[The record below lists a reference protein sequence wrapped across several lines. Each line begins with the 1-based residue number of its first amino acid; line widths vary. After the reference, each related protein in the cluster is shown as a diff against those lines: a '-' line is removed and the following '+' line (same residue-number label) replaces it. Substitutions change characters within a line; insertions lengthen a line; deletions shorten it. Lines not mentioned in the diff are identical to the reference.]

1 MIHLDIRKVQVT
13 GGSSYII
20 TLPKEWAE
28 KLHIRKNDPLG
39 LVSQAD
45 GTLLV
50 TKNISDSQV
59 QATKEFDVSNI
70 SDPAYLFRLLIGAYI
85 AGFTT
90 IRIEAKHRFN
100 PFVRGVVRD
109 FTQMTIGPEV
119 VEETDST
126 VILKDLLNPMEMPF
140 DNTMKR
146 MFVIVKNMHIDAIA
160 AIETKNQKLADD
172 VIARDNDVD
181 RLHWLIARQ
190 MNVILK
196 NVNLSRK
203 MDLSTSLVVNT
214 YLISRIIERIG
225 DHAVR
230 MAENARKITDED
242 INDKVL
248 KAIRKASTLSLNI
261 FDKSIVSFF
270 QSDILGSHKN
280 IEAIGELENFCEQ
293 INALSMNESTAN
305 AIALHYIA
313 ESIRRCGEYAGD
325 ISETVI
331 NYLVE
336 EQQV

>member
-1 MIHLDIRKVQVT
+1 MDIRKVQVT

-28 KLHIRKNDPLG
+28 KVHIKKNDPLG
-39 LVSQAD
+39 LISQSD

-50 TKNISDSQV
+50 TKNISESQI
-59 QATKEFDVSNI
+59 QTIKEFDVSSIN
-70 SDPAYLFRLLIGAYI
+70 DPAYLFRLLIGAYI

-90 IRIEAKHRFN
+90 IRIVAKHRFS

-109 FTQMTIGPEV
+109 FAQMTIGPEV
-119 VEETDST
+119 VEETEST
-126 VILKDLLNPMEMPF
+126 IALKDLLNPMEMPF

-146 MFVIVKNMHIDAIA
+146 MYVIVKNMHIDVIT
-160 AIETKNQKLADD
+160 AIETKNSQLAVD
-172 VIARDNDVD
+172 VITRDNDVD

-203 MDLSTSLVVNT
+203 MELSTSLIVNT

-230 MAENARKITDED
+230 MAENAIKISDVNLSED
-242 INDKVL
+242 ML
-248 KAIRKASTLSLNI
+248 RAIKKASELSI
-261 FDKSIVSFF
+261 GVFDRSIISFF
-270 QSDILGSHKN
+270 KSDLTTSHKN
-280 IEAIGELENFCEQ
+280 IETLKELDDSCER
-293 INALSMNESTAN
+293 INALSMDEDTSI
-305 AIALHYIA
+305 AITLHYIA
-313 ESIRRCGEYAGD
+313 ESIRRCGEYSGD

-336 EQQV
+336 EQPF